1 MDRQFVVIL
10 LSIPYYFLLKESIFC
25 MCRFACVSVDHMLAW
40 CPQQSEGTGF
50 PETGSYRQSW
60 AVMWMLGTKPG
71 SPGRTAGALD
81 LWATSSAPLTLL
93 FNLLLKHTH
102 TTHRRAC
109 THTQPQPSWKKGFWR
124 AAHMV
129 CGLHTCKWS
138 AGALGNIC
146 KLMRAFLLID
156 LLLERWHFI

>member
-25 MCRFACVSVDHMLAW
+25 VCRFACVSVDHMLAW

-102 TTHRRAC
+102 THHTQARVH
-109 THTQPQPSWKKGFWR
+109 THTASALVEERLLKSSPY
-124 AAHMV
+124 
-129 CGLHTCKWS
+129 GLWVTHLQMIRRRFRKH
-138 AGALGNIC
+138 L
-146 KLMRAFLLID
+146 
-156 LLLERWHFI
+156 